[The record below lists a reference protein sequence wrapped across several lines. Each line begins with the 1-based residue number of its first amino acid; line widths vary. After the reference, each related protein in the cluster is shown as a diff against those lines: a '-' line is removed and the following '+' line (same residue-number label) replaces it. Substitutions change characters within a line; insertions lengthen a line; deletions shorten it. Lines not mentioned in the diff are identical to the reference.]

1 MAETGTGSTSAFT
14 PALTVTDSAAKRIG
28 ELMAQPQHAGLTMR
42 LAVQGGGCSGF
53 AYGFSFD
60 DEIRADDTV
69 VEKDGIKV
77 LVDEMSLDY
86 LRGAEIDFSDEMIGA
101 AFTVRNPNAASS
113 CGCGNSF
120 SVG

>member
-1 MAETGTGSTSAFT
+1 MKDLETAPVLDISDRAVRRIKE
-14 PALTVTDSAAKRIG
+14 LTERP
-28 ELMAQPQHAGLTMR
+28 EHQGLTLR
-42 LAVQGGGCSGF
+42 LAVNGGGCSGF

-60 DEIRADDTV
+60 NQTNADDV
-69 VEKDGIKV
+69 VIEKGGVKV
-77 LVDEMSLDY
+77 LVDEISLDY
-86 LRGAEIDFSDEMIGA
+86 LRGAEIDYADEMIGA

>member
-1 MAETGTGSTSAFT
+1 MADPVAERPVEISDRA
-14 PALTVTDSAAKRIG
+14 VKRIA
-28 ELMAQPQHAGLTMR
+28 ELIAQPDHAGLTLR
-42 LAVQGGGCSGF
+42 LAVNGGGCSGF

-60 DEIRADDTV
+60 NQVNADDV
-69 VEKDGIKV
+69 VIEKGGVRV
-77 LVDEMSLDY
+77 LVDEISLEY
-86 LRGAEIDFSDEMIGA
+86 LRGSEIDFVDEMIGA